1 MHFQLFFP
9 NAGPDTGQALRK
21 AGLPDFVDGATSCQ
35 VVISGQPGL
44 LVGWGPS
51 VGYAPEV
58 QRWIDG
64 PGYRI
69 GFWTDKP
76 CLPEELA
83 RGSLFPGYRMSLAD
97 GNLWI
102 VPAASEL
109 PTNIRLVDSKWT
121 HVRKP
126 QFDEYWARS
135 EVWFRRLVL
144 LDLNESRIREDAGL
158 NSDELLA
165 EWVDFVVFALRQN
178 YRLTPLIASELGLID
193 SASLFNVTM
202 SAVDGMAIRE
212 VLDELLVESE
222 RENVGLAKKND
233 GVPTQDS

>member
-9 NAGPDTGQALRK
+9 NAGPDTGQALRR
-21 AGLPDFVDGATSCQ
+21 ANLPDFVDGATSCQ
-35 VVISGQPGL
+35 LAIGGVGGL
-44 LVGWGPS
+44 LVGWGQ
-51 VGYAPEV
+51 GIGFAPER

-69 GFWTDKP
+69 GFWTDSG
-76 CLPEELA
+76 CMPEELA

-97 GNLWI
+97 GNQWI
-102 VPAASEL
+102 VPAAAEL

-126 QFDEYWARS
+126 QFDEYWKRS

-144 LDLNESRIREDAGL
+144 LDLNEERIREDAGL
-158 NSDELLA
+158 NSDELLS

-178 YRLTPLIASELGLID
+178 YRLTPQIASELGLID
-193 SASLFNVTM
+193 SQALLNVTM

-212 VLDELLVESE
+212 VLDEVLAETE
-222 RENVGLAKKND
+222 RENVGLTKKND
-233 GVPTQDS
+233 GVPIQDS

>member
-21 AGLPDFVDGATSCQ
+21 AALPDFVDGATSCQ
-35 VVISGQPGL
+35 LAIGGVGGL
-44 LVGWGPS
+44 LVGWGHGIGF
-51 VGYAPEV
+51 VPER

-76 CLPEELA
+76 CTPDDLA
-83 RGSLFPGYRMSLAD
+83 RGSLFPGYRMPLAD
-97 GNLWI
+97 GNQWI
-102 VPAASEL
+102 VPAAAEL

-144 LDLNESRIREDAGL
+144 LDLNEARIREDAKL

-178 YRLTPLIASELGLID
+178 YRLTPLIASEVGLLD
-193 SASLFNVTM
+193 SQALLNVTM

-212 VLDELLVESE
+212 VLDEVLAEAE
-222 RENVGLAKKND
+222 RENVGFTKKND